1 MAVTSTPT
9 SLADTYGFGET
20 IVITVTASEAVEVE
34 GDPVF
39 LFSLTDMGGPA
50 NDVPATYDDT
60 RSSPTTIV
68 FTYTVQAGDRDNNGI
83 WIGNHSRTFLL
94 DVNDRIRT
102 ASQQIDIDRSHPE
115 KGTPADHKVNGS
127 LGAPTVPPGP
137 TPPTLVSATATTLTI
152 EWTHPGDG
160 GSPLTRNFIEYRV
173 EGTTD
178 WTNWYRGETP
188 TPVTRTVI
196 RNLAA
201 ATAYDVR
208 VHSTNAI
215 GNSQWVQSATAFS
228 TLAGNAATGA
238 PAITGTAAVGQPL
251 AVDLTGIEDADG
263 LAGVSYSYQW
273 VRVDADGLSNAVDIT
288 DATDATDTLVDADL
302 GKTLKV
308 RVTFD
313 DDLGHTETLTSA
325 ATATVGAAATAPT
338 VSTVDVTSMP
348 ASGDTYGTGEMIQFT
363 VTFDQDVTVTGTPE
377 FEFCLGNSD
386 GGSCTDGSPP
396 PTRRRAALSSG
407 SGTTALVLQPAE
419 ARQLLD
425 TIDTSTLR
433 GLRDRALLA
442 VMVYSFARVS
452 AVVGMRV
459 EDYYQQGK
467 RWWLRL
473 QEKGGKHHAVPVHH
487 KAEAYLDAYLD
498 AAGIAAEKDAPLW
511 RSMPRAGGMGARRM
525 SRVDVF
531 RMIKRR
537 VKTVGLGEANCH
549 TFRAT
554 GITAYLL
561 NGGTLERAQ
570 AIAAHESPRTTK
582 LYDRTADEVTIED
595 IEKIGI

>member
-1 MAVTSTPT
+1 MDNTDPT
-9 SLADTYGFGET
+9 
-20 IVITVTASEAVEVE
+20 
-34 GDPVF
+34 
-39 LFSLTDMGGPA
+39 
-50 NDVPATYDDT
+50 
-60 RSSPTTIV
+60 R
-68 FTYTVQAGDRDNNGI
+68 
-83 WIGNHSRTFLL
+83 
-94 DVNDRIRT
+94 
-102 ASQQIDIDRSHPE
+102 
-115 KGTPADHKVNGS
+115 
-127 LGAPTVPPGP
+127 P
-137 TPPTLVSATATTLTI
+137 TPPPAPARRSPDVLAPVAASPAALIVSGGWQIEGLPAIVRRAGPQAAERTVEFFTAQI
-152 EWTHPGDG
+152 RNPH
-160 GSPLTRNFIEYRV
+160 TRAAY
-173 EGTTD
+173 GTA
-178 WTNWYRGETP
+178 
-188 TPVTRTVI
+188 VTRFFTWCDA
-196 RNLAA
+196 RGLALA
-201 ATAYDVR
+201 QISPIAVATY
-208 VHSTNAI
+208 I
-215 GNSQWVQSATAFS
+215 EELQQSGYRAPTIKQH
-228 TLAGNAATGA
+228 LAGIRRLFDWLVTGQVIPTNPAT
-238 PAITGTAAVGQPL
+238 
-251 AVDLTGIEDADG
+251 
-263 LAGVSYSYQW
+263 S
-273 VRVDADGLSNAVDIT
+273 VRGPTHIVRT
-288 DATDATDTLVDADL
+288 
-302 GKTLKV
+302 GKT
-308 RVTFD
+308 
-313 DDLGHTETLTSA
+313 
-325 ATATVGAAATAPT
+325 P
-338 VSTVDVTSMP
+338 
-348 ASGDTYGTGEMIQFT
+348 
-363 VTFDQDVTVTGTPE
+363 
-377 FEFCLGNSD
+377 
-386 GGSCTDGSPP
+386 
-396 PTRRRAALSSG
+396 
-407 SGTTALVLQPAE
+407 VLQPAE

-487 KAEAYLDAYLD
+487 KAEAYLDAYLA

-511 RSMPRAGGMGARRM
+511 RSMPRAGGMGVRRM